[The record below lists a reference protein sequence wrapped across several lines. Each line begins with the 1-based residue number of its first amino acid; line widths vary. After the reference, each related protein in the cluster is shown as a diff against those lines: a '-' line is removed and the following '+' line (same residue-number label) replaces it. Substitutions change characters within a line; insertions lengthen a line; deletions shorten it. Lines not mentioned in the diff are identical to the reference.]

1 MLFLPVHIRTVLIR
15 CRRISEFF
23 CYIREIR
30 ASATLQVNAPY
41 LTLHVLRCAEEAH
54 FNCAQLCSR
63 M

>member
-15 CRRISEFF
+15 RRRVSEFF

-30 ASATLQVNAPY
+30 ALAPLQVNAPY
-41 LTLHVLRCAEEAH
+41 LTLHVLRYAQEAH